1 MSLPPPPPPPVQ
13 APVCYRHPDRQTYVQ
28 CTRCGRYIC
37 GDCMR
42 SAAVGHQCPE
52 CVSAGAAT
60 IRPVQGRFGGR
71 AASDQP
77 VVTYALIAV
86 NVLMFVLQMASGQ
99 LESSLSLWPPAVAD
113 GEYYRLLTSAFM
125 HYGITHIL
133 FNMWAL
139 YVVGPP
145 LEQLLGRL
153 RFGALYGLSAL
164 GGSVL
169 VFLIS
174 PLNSATAGASGAV
187 FGLFA
192 ATFVV
197 SRKLNLDVRWVVG
210 LIVLNVVIT
219 FAAPLLGAGAISWQG
234 HLGGLVTGALVS
246 AGFVYAPRARR
257 NLIQGAVTGALL
269 VLFLLLIW
277 WRSAELLEMF
287 GGYLNR
293 R

>member
-1 MSLPPPPPPPVQ
+1 MSYPPQVPPQ
-13 APVCYRHPDRQTYVQ
+13 AAPVCYRHPGRQSYVQ

-37 GDCMR
+37 GDCMNV
-42 SAAVGHQCPE
+42 AAVGHQCPE

-60 IRPVQGRFGGR
+60 IRRVEGRFGGKV
-71 AASDQP
+71 ASEQP
-77 VVTYALIAV
+77 VVTYALIAI
-86 NVLMFVLQMASGQ
+86 NVAMFVLQMASGQ
-99 LESSLSLWPPAVAD
+99 LENSLSLWPPAVAD
-113 GEYYRLLTSAFM
+113 GEYYRLMTSAFM

-145 LEQLLGRL
+145 LESLLGRL

-174 PLNSATAGASGAV
+174 PLNTATAGASGAV
-187 FGLFA
+187 FGLFG

-197 SRKLNLDVRWVVG
+197 ARKLSLDVRWVVG

-234 HLGGLVTGALVS
+234 HLGGLITGCLVA
-246 AGFVYAPRARR
+246 AGFVYAPRAQR
-257 NLIQGAVTGALL
+257 NLIQGAVTGTLL
-269 VLFLLLIW
+269 VLFGVLIW
-277 WRSAELLEMF
+277 WRAEELLTMF
-287 GGYLNR
+287 GGYLNLR
-293 R
+293 